1 MSTISLSN
9 VSVQIPIFDAGGF
22 SLRKALLS
30 RTVGGRFAE
39 SGSHVTVTA
48 LKDVTF
54 DAHDGDRIALVG
66 NNGSG
71 KSTLLRVM
79 SHVYPP
85 TSGVAHIEGRV
96 SPMFDA
102 TLGMSMDAT
111 GIENIWM
118 CGRIWGLSRDQIANS
133 IDDIIAFTELGEY
146 LNVPVRTYSTGMML
160 RLAFAIATVRAPEI
174 LLIDEII
181 GVGDL
186 AFFSKAF
193 ARLKRL
199 AQQSRILFVAS
210 HSDDILRQL
219 CDKAIWLQQGTLMRY
234 GPIEEVIAAYR
245 RDVGA
250 LNPALAPSPADHAE
264 A

>member
-1 MSTISLSN
+1 MTTISLSN

-22 SLRKALLS
+22 SLRNALLS
-30 RTVGGRFAE
+30 RAIGGRFAA

-54 DAHDGDRIALVG
+54 EAHDGDRIAIVG

-71 KSTLLRVM
+71 KSTLLRVL

-85 TSGVAHIEGRV
+85 TSGVVHIEGRV

-118 CGRIWGLSRDQIANS
+118 CGRIWGLSRDQIASN
-133 IDDIIAFTELGEY
+133 IDDIISFTELGEF
-146 LNVPVRTYSTGMML
+146 LSVPVRTYSTGMML

-181 GVGDL
+181 GVGDQ

-199 AQQSRILFVAS
+199 AEQSRILFVSS

-219 CDKAIWLQQGTLMRY
+219 CDKAMWLHHGNLMHY
-234 GPIEEVIAAYR
+234 GRIDDVLAAYR
-245 RDVGA
+245 QDAGAPTLKAAENVG
-250 LNPALAPSPADHAE
+250 P
-264 A
+264 